1 MHLTDNGLA
10 YTLKH
15 FSPTLPSY
23 ILIYYNLYELLYI
36 IFIVE
41 CWANLRIFVNQY
53 KVVKSIPGPNVR
65 LLLFVEL
72 DK

>member
-23 ILIYYNLYELLYI
+23 ILIYYTLYELLYI
-36 IFIVE
+36 I
-41 CWANLRIFVNQY
+41 
-53 KVVKSIPGPNVR
+53 
-65 LLLFVEL
+65 
-72 DK
+72 